1 MCERHQLISPLMHN
15 KMPIKFQFVFGKNFY
30 ERVLRNSS
38 NRKVRKKNKHNRKSS
53 GCSHWLFPLLGMLFP
68 YLLSLLLHFIQSP
81 VQIQNNET
89 SFLTNICNIALPSPQ
104 HPILC
109 YSISLLEFIFLHILI
124 ITQIFS
130 YIYIFVIHFTHCKI
144 NTHEGRNIAQ
154 GT

>member
-1 MCERHQLISPLMHN
+1 MCERHQLISPLMHD
-15 KMPIKFQFVFGKNFY
+15 KMPIKFQFLFGKNFY

-53 GCSHWLFPLLGMLFP
+53 GCSHF
-68 YLLSLLLHFIQSP
+68 SLCLECCSHTCSLYSY
-81 VQIQNNET
+81 T
-89 SFLTNICNIALPSPQ
+89 SFRALCKYKMMRHLFLLIYVILHYTPPQ